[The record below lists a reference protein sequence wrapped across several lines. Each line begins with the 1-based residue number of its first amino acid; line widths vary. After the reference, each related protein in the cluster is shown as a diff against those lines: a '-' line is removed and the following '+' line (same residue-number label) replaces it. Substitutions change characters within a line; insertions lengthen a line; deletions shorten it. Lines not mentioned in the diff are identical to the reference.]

1 MGDDIVFD
9 PGGKFLGFS
18 FSLIFLGLGLS
29 NKGMLQE
36 LRPTKSSLGIFV
48 QKSFEKSLEISVDA
62 FRIQNGVFAD
72 VFD

>member
-1 MGDDIVFD
+1 MRDHVVLD
-9 PGGKFLGFS
+9 PRGEFLGFS
-18 FSLIFLGLGLS
+18 LSLIFFGLS
-29 NKGMLQE
+29 LSNERMLQK

-48 QKSFEKSLEISVDA
+48 QKSFEKSLEIAVDA